1 MDFCNDYFKILIIIL
16 LISVVFYLT
25 KKIRNENFITIGKCN
40 VKEENCDK
48 VPKAI
53 KVMINTNNSKN
64 KIKLTWKK
72 HDNVLRYFI
81 LMYKN
86 NLGPYIIYPKID
98 IDDEEYIYEMLNPE
112 SNVRYKFAVIGEN
125 NYGIGNVDNF
135 TEAILTLE
143 GLELKYIQGVNSK
156 VICNADGSFK
166 ISDKCIENEEIS
178 ANIVDNNKESDF
190 NNYLHEDLMRKLN
203 SKKVLKFSF

>member
-1 MDFCNDYFKILIIIL
+1 MDFCNNYFKILVIIL
-16 LISVVFYLT
+16 LVSIVFYLS
-25 KKIRNENFITIGKCN
+25 KNLKEKFITIGKCN

-53 KVMINTNNSKN
+53 RLMINTNNSKN

-72 HDNVLRYFI
+72 QENVFRYFI

-86 NLGPYIIYPKID
+86 NLGPYLISPNID
-98 IDDEEYIYEMLNPE
+98 IDDEEYIYEFLNPDT
-112 SNVRYKFAVIGEN
+112 NVRYKFAVIGEN
-125 NYGIGNVDNF
+125 DYGMGNVDNF

-143 GLELKYIQGVNSK
+143 GLELKYLQGVNSK

-166 ISDKCIENEEIS
+166 ISDKCIQNEEIS
-178 ANIVDNNKESDF
+178 SKISDNNVESDF
-190 NNYLHEDLMRKLN
+190 NLYLHNELMNKLN
-203 SKKVLKFSF
+203 KKTILKFTF

>member
-1 MDFCNDYFKILIIIL
+1 MDFCNNYFKILVIIL
-16 LISVVFYLT
+16 LVSIVFYLS
-25 KKIRNENFITIGKCN
+25 KNLKEKFITIGKCN

-53 KVMINTNNSKN
+53 RLMINTNNSKN

-72 HDNVLRYFI
+72 QENVFRYFI

-86 NLGPYIIYPKID
+86 NLGPYLISPNID
-98 IDDEEYIYEMLNPE
+98 INDEEYIYEFLNPE
-112 SNVRYKFAVIGEN
+112 TNVRYKFAVIGEN
-125 NYGIGNVDNF
+125 DYGMGNVDNF

-143 GLELKYIQGVNSK
+143 GLELKYLQGVNSK

-166 ISDKCIENEEIS
+166 ISDKCIQNEEIS
-178 ANIVDNNKESDF
+178 AKISDNNVESDF
-190 NNYLHEDLMRKLN
+190 NLYLHNELMNKLN
-203 SKKVLKFSF
+203 KKTILKFTF

>member
-1 MDFCNDYFKILIIIL
+1 MDFCNKYFKILVIIL
-16 LISVVFYLT
+16 LVSIVFYLS
-25 KKIRNENFITIGKCN
+25 KNLKEKFITIGKCN

-53 KVMINTNNSKN
+53 RLMINTNNSKN

-72 HDNVLRYFI
+72 HDNILRYFI

-86 NLGPYIIYPKID
+86 NMGPYLIYPKID
-98 IDDEEYIYEMLNPE
+98 ISDEEYIYEFMNPE
-112 SNVRYKFAVIGEN
+112 SNVRYKFAIVGEN

-166 ISDKCIENEEIS
+166 ISDKCIETEEIN
-178 ANIVDNNKESDF
+178 AKVVENNVENNF
-190 NNYLHEDLMRKLN
+190 NNFLHEELMEKLN
-203 SKKVLKFSF
+203 SKKILKFNF

>member
-16 LISVVFYLT
+16 LISVVFYLS
-25 KKIRNENFITIGKCN
+25 KKIRENFITIGKCN
-40 VKEENCDK
+40 VKKENCDK
-48 VPKAI
+48 VPNAI

-72 HDNVLRYFI
+72 HTNVLRYFI

-98 IDDEEYIYEMLNPE
+98 IDDEEYFYEMLNPE

-125 NYGIGNVDNF
+125 NFGIGNVDNF

-143 GLELKYIQGVNSK
+143 GLELKYVQGVNSK

-178 ANIVDNNKESDF
+178 ANIVNDNKESDF
-190 NNYLHEDLMRKLN
+190 NNYLHEELMNKLN

>member
-16 LISVVFYLT
+16 LISVVFYLF

-40 VKEENCDK
+40 VKQENCDK

-72 HDNVLRYFI
+72 HENVLRYFI

-86 NLGPYIIYPKID
+86 NLGPYIIFPKID

-112 SNVRYKFAVIGEN
+112 SNV
-125 NYGIGNVDNF
+125 GIGNVDNF

-143 GLELKYIQGVNSK
+143 GLELKYVQGVNSK

-178 ANIVDNNKESDF
+178 ANIVDNNIENDF
-190 NNYLHEDLMRKLN
+190 NNYLHEELMEKLN

>member
-1 MDFCNDYFKILIIIL
+1 MDFCNDYFKLLIIIL
-16 LISVVFYLT
+16 LISIAFYLSN
-25 KKIRNENFITIGKCN
+25 KIKENFITLGKCN
-40 VKEENCDK
+40 VSEENCDK

-53 KVMINTNNSKN
+53 RVMITTNNSKN

-98 IDDEEYIYEMLNPE
+98 INDKEYIYEMLNPE
-112 SNVRYKFAVIGEN
+112 SNLKYKFAIIGEN
-125 NYGIGNVDNF
+125 NYGLGSIDNF
-135 TEAILTLE
+135 TEAILTMD
-143 GLELKYIQGVNSK
+143 GLELKYVQGVNSK

-166 ISDKCIENEEIS
+166 ISDKCIANEEIN
-178 ANIVDNNKESDF
+178 AKIVNNNVETNF
-190 NNYLHEDLMRKLN
+190 NNHLHEQLMDKLN
-203 SKKVLKFSF
+203 NKKVLKFNF

>member
-16 LISVVFYLT
+16 LISVVFYLS
-25 KKIRNENFITIGKCN
+25 KKIRESFITIGKCN
-40 VKEENCDK
+40 VKQDCDK
-48 VPKAI
+48 VPNAI
-53 KVMINTNNSKN
+53 KIMINTNNSKN

-98 IDDEEYIYEMLNPE
+98 INDKEYIYEMLNPE

-125 NYGIGNVDNF
+125 NYGMGNVDNF
-135 TEAILTLE
+135 TEAILTIE
-143 GLELKYIQGVNSK
+143 GLELKYVQGVNSK

-178 ANIVDNNKESDF
+178 ANIVNNNKEIDF
-190 NNYLHEDLMRKLN
+190 NNYLHEELMEKLN